1 VLSCADHRTS
11 HVEKWAERRIHTLR
25 LCSDTPGLNPLDLTD
40 DRLGIILDK
49 YFDDEKWN
57 KF

>member
-1 VLSCADHRTS
+1 
-11 HVEKWAERRIHTLR
+11 LR

-49 YFDDEKWN
+49 YFDDEK
-57 KF
+57 